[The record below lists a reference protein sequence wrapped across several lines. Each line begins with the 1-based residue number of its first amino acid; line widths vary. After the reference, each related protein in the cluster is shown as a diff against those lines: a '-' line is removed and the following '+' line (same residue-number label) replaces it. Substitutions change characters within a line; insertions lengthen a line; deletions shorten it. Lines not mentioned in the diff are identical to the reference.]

1 MNDKYEAPDS
11 KQWDAAREV
20 WAQVGITIP
29 ERPKEESHHYLA
41 NLLLVVVNFEMAK
54 LVSERDRDSDLSFD
68 DLANRSQ
75 DLKNRLSKI
84 DDIALARLDVASSSE
99 VEPFLAVIKD
109 KLIDL
114 EKILRNAKSPR
125 IPRKKKHEHNDFLVV
140 LLANHYEQT
149 TGLIASVTTDPIKD
163 ERKGPFVDFVAC
175 FSELFLPD
183 ETLDLNGRAIQ
194 RALKARRDNP
204 DPLG

>member
-41 NLLLVVVNFEMAK
+41 NLQLVVVNFEMAK
-54 LVSERDRDSDLSFD
+54 LVSERDRDSYLSFD

-84 DDIALARLDVASSSE
+84 EDVALARLDVASSSE
-99 VEPFLAVIKD
+99 VEPFLAAIND

-114 EKILRNAKSPR
+114 EKILHSKN
-125 IPRKKKHEHNDFLVV
+125 L
-140 LLANHYEQT
+140 
-149 TGLIASVTTDPIKD
+149 
-163 ERKGPFVDFVAC
+163 
-175 FSELFLPD
+175 
-183 ETLDLNGRAIQ
+183 
-194 RALKARRDNP
+194 
-204 DPLG
+204 